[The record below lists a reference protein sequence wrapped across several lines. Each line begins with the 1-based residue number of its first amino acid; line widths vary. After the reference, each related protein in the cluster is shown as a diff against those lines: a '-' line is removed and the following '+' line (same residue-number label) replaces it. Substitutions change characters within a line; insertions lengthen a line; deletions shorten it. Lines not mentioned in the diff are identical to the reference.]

1 MNKLAYTQGML
12 QALQQFGITKLAAPP
27 ITALVRAGA
36 GAAKTVA
43 KAAPKRWRAAL
54 QPQLKSLVTPKQQV
68 LEAAKTVKSK
78 ALPAGKGR
86 TVETI
91 KKKPAEKAAPKKEK
105 GKAPKL
111 QEAPPTK
118 DGVRVM
124 RREGAPGAAAP
135 APTQAK
141 PINSLKR
148 ELGRKPVEEFQP
160 GMSRPTDAP
169 GDIIRYQGP
178 GGERVKDYLARQPGG
193 APAAPQVVPGG
204 AIPTP
209 AAAPGAAPAA
219 APGAAPVDGA
229 LPTGVQNAWD
239 WVKKHKMGVGVGTG
253 AGVVGLSALGS
264 GAPPPVQPVGMYPGY
279 PV

>member
-209 AAAPGAAPAA
+209 AAAPGAAP
-219 APGAAPVDGA
+219 VDGA

-264 GAPPPVQPVGMYPGY
+264 GAPPPVQPQYGMYPGY
-279 PV
+279 

>member
-91 KKKPAEKAAPKKEK
+91 KKKPVEKAAPKKGK

-160 GMSRPTDAP
+160 GMSRPTGTSSDVVRRPALAP
-169 GDIIRYQGP
+169 T
-178 GGERVKDYLARQPGG
+178 
-193 APAAPQVVPGG
+193 AAP
-204 AIPTP
+204 
-209 AAAPGAAPAA
+209 APGAAPAA

-264 GAPPPVQPVGMYPGY
+264 GAPPPVQPQYGMYPGY
-279 PV
+279 PY